1 MVSML
6 KRGHI
11 ASCEEVHAQPK
22 FWVLRGKQRNM
33 CQKNLHKNLVFAPH
47 IFPHTH
53 TYFIDDTST
62 SCFWLLFV
70 CVVVSV
76 SSSNIAHKKQVVH
89 RYTIKRLKFDVLA
102 SAHTKSVLY
111 GINLWHTTFYNEL

>member
-1 MVSML
+1 MHSPNFGSSEGNNRICA
-6 KRGHI
+6 KKAHI
-11 ASCEEVHAQPK
+11 K
-22 FWVLRGKQRNM
+22 TWF
-33 CQKNLHKNLVFAPH
+33 LHH
-47 IFPHTH
+47 INFHH
-53 TYFIDDTST
+53 VYFIDDTST

-102 SAHTKSVLY
+102 SSAHTKSVLY
-111 GINLWHTTFYNEL
+111 GIHLWHTTFYNEL

>member
-6 KRGHI
+6 KRPHHI
-11 ASCEEVHAQPK
+11 ASCEEIHAQPK
-22 FWVLRGKQRNM
+22 FWVLRGKQQNM
-33 CQKNLHKNLVFAPH
+33 CQKTYIKTWFLHH
-47 IFPHTH
+47 INFHH
-53 TYFIDDTST
+53 VYFIDDTST

-89 RYTIKRLKFDVLA
+89 RYVIKRLKFDVLA
-102 SAHTKSVLY
+102 SSAHTKSVLY
-111 GINLWHTTFYNEL
+111 GIHLWHTTFYNEL

>member
-6 KRGHI
+6 KRVHI
-11 ASCEEVHAQPK
+11 ASCEEVHAQILGPQRETTEYVPK
-22 FWVLRGKQRNM
+22 KTYK
-33 CQKNLHKNLVFAPH
+33 KNIFLHHV
-47 IFPHTH
+47 
-53 TYFIDDTST
+53 YFIDDTST

-102 SAHTKSVLY
+102 SSAHTKSVLY
-111 GINLWHTTFYNEL
+111 GIHLWYITFYNEL